1 MSDFTAA
8 LHHNPHPKPVRKPPQ
23 PRFLDDIAEA
33 VVDAVFEM
41 FGKTRTLTKSDFKL
55 VA

>member
-23 PRFLDDIAEA
+23 RTFDLADVILDALGIIRKSRE
-33 VVDAVFEM
+33 
-41 FGKTRTLTKSDFKL
+41 LTQSDCKL

>member
-23 PRFLDDIAEA
+23 RTLDLADVIL
-33 VVDAVFEM
+33 DALGFIR
-41 FGKTRTLTKSDFKL
+41 KSRTLTKSDCKL

>member
-23 PRFLDDIAEA
+23 RTFLDDVAEA
-33 VVDAVFEM
+33 VLEVF
-41 FGKTRTLTKSDFKL
+41 GIVVKSRKLTKSDCKL

>member
-8 LHHNPHPKPVRKPPQ
+8 LHDNPHPKPARKPPQ
-23 PRFLDDIAEA
+23 PTIIDCILDALGL
-33 VVDAVFEM
+33 VR
-41 FGKTRTLTKSDFKL
+41 KSRQLTKSDCKL

>member
-1 MSDFTAA
+1 MSDFISA

-23 PRFLDDIAEA
+23 RTFDLADVILDALGIIRKSRE
-33 VVDAVFEM
+33 
-41 FGKTRTLTKSDFKL
+41 LTQPDCKL